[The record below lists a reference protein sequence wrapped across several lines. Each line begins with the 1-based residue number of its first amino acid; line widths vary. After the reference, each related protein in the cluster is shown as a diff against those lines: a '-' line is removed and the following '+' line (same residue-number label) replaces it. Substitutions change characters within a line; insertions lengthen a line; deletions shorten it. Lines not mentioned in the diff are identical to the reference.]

1 MLKLLLIIKLNPSW
15 SRKESVSF
23 YSPDLFAGNILIM
36 LKEVIIRVFELEKEK
51 VTFFPNSLLCMTLR
65 FDHLH
70 CLNIRK
76 LPQFYNKFM
85 KIQAL
90 LL

>member
-23 YSPDLFAGNILIM
+23 YSPDLDYVKGSDHQG
-36 LKEVIIRVFELEKEK
+36 FELEKEK
-51 VTFFPNSLLCMTLR
+51 ATFFPNSLPCMTLR